1 MLERLRVSN
10 FPLKKI
16 WRNFQLLTMLRGPNI
31 KQARTHGDTFIV
43 NCAIILTTEKESL
56 DFSIWADWH

>member
-1 MLERLRVSN
+1 
-10 FPLKKI
+10 
-16 WRNFQLLTMLRGPNI
+16 MLRGPNI
-31 KQARTHGDTFIV
+31 KQARTQGDTFIV